1 MEVGSVLHMCHIW
14 VEQVGPDYAKT
25 CCLLC
30 LTWPSWTALSH
41 QAHCL
46 QMALELRCLYAQP
59 LSWVHLPWPAL
70 CWGWWVTNCSHVGA
84 SCTPP
89 HPWGIPHRLVHCSR
103 ATFPPHIPY
112 LPIGSVFYGG
122 LQRQLHGLGPC
133 PLPPRLLPCLA
144 CHRLVYG
151 TMVLLPGMVW
161 PSYGP
166 IWLVPSV
173 SVQTL
178 RQQVPW
184 MSLAPIPEQHQLG
197 GGVVSHTWGNRG
209 WTL

>member
-1 MEVGSVLHMCHIW
+1 MFTLYFPWKWCTGIISKGDKYTGKPTHPGCWVGWYLPTMQNSSTSMEVGSVLHMCHIW

-133 PLPPRLLPCLA
+133 PPTSKAAALPCL
-144 CHRLVYG
+144 
-151 TMVLLPGMVW
+151 
-161 PSYGP
+161 S
-166 IWLVPSV
+166 
-173 SVQTL
+173 
-178 RQQVPW
+178 
-184 MSLAPIPEQHQLG
+184 
-197 GGVVSHTWGNRG
+197 
-209 WTL
+209 